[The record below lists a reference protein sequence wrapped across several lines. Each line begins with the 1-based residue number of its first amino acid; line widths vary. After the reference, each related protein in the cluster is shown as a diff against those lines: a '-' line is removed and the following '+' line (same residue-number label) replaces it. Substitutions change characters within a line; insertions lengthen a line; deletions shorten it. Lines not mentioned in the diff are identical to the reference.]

1 MTRLDPIV
9 GGATIDVE
17 SPLPYYYQLEEIL
30 RERIESG
37 NWTPDQQV
45 PSERELC
52 EGFSVSRTVVRQA
65 LNELVNK
72 GFLYRRK
79 GKGTFVAQ
87 PKVNESLIQKL
98 TGFYE
103 DMVERG
109 YEPETQVLLQQVS
122 PANQKIA
129 EKLAIPEG
137 TPVIEIERLRSIRKE
152 PILLVTTY
160 LPYALCP
167 GLLQENLANQ
177 SLYSL
182 LENKWNCHI
191 VRGRRTIEAVAAN
204 EREARLLK
212 VKRRAPLVLLDS
224 VSYLEDGRPI
234 EYFHAV
240 HRGDRARFEVELIRD
255 RSWKNPTVES
265 LADLPNALSLHE

>member
-1 MTRLDPIV
+1 MSTLGTIADGV
-9 GGATIDVE
+9 TIDCQ
-17 SPLPYYYQLEEIL
+17 SPLPYYYQLEQIL
-30 RERIESG
+30 LDRIESG
-37 NWTPDQQV
+37 NWRPDQQV

-65 LNELVNK
+65 LNELANK

-122 PANQKIA
+122 PASQKVA

-137 TPVIEIERLRSIRKE
+137 TPVIEIERLRSIKDE
-152 PILLVTTY
+152 PILLVMTY

-167 GLLQENLANQ
+167 GLLHEDLANQ
-177 SLYSL
+177 SLYHL
-182 LENKWNCHI
+182 LENNYNCKI

-204 EREARLLK
+204 EREAQLLK
-212 VKRRAPLVLLDS
+212 VSKRAPLVLLDS
-224 VSYLEDGRPI
+224 VSYLEDGRPV

-240 HRGDRARFEVELIRD
+240 HRGDRTRFEVELIRNHTWRRPALD
-255 RSWKNPTVES
+255 D
-265 LADLPNALSLHE
+265 LAHIPSAVTLRE